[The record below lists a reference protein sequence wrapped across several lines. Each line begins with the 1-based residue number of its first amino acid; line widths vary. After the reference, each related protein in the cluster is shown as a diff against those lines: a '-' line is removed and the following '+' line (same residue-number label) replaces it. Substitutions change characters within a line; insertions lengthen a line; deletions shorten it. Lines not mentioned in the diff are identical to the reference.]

1 MEGMETTYALSRNK
15 RSSKW
20 QFRKRCPSDVARI
33 LPAEFIKSAGEDDK
47 RAAQARVAMIAAEY
61 ERRTAETLAKLAGAP
76 PTTFPDAQ
84 ALAMATHFYRSA
96 LPPYLFT
103 QPIGQL
109 EQRQLLQDIAAF
121 ICHWSPYRV
130 PDMPALTAIP

>member
-1 MEGMETTYALSRNK
+1 METTYALSRNK

-61 ERRTAETLAKLAGAP
+61 ERRTAEALAKLAGAP

-96 LPPYLFT
+96 LPPISSRNPLVSWSSGSSFRIL
-103 QPIGQL
+103 PLSSAIGRL
-109 EQRQLLQDIAAF
+109 IAF
-121 ICHWSPYRV
+121 LICLH
-130 PDMPALTAIP
+130 

>member
-1 MEGMETTYALSRNK
+1 METTYALSRNK

-47 RAAQARVAMIAAEY
+47 RAAQARVAMIAAE
-61 ERRTAETLAKLAGAP
+61 
-76 PTTFPDAQ
+76 
-84 ALAMATHFYRSA
+84 
-96 LPPYLFT
+96 PYLFT